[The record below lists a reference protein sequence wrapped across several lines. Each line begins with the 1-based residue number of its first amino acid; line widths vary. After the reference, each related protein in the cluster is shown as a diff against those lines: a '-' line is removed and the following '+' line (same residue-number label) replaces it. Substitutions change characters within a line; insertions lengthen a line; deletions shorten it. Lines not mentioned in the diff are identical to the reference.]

1 MKMRV
6 RSSEERAGRRG
17 SALVFSLVAV
27 STVVVLAASFTQY
40 ASIVSSR
47 QAQAVDRK
55 RAFYV
60 AEAGLAEAYVGLTC
74 GKSGEV
80 GSQEAPA
87 LLGEG
92 VFWTHATE
100 LSEGVIQLECT
111 GMVGS
116 GRAKLSVVARRGLE
130 SVFTLGVFG
139 NKAVTVPAGS
149 RVDAY
154 DSSQGSYASQS
165 DKTGAALGSNAG
177 VVITGTAALPTVISG
192 DVTPGPGKT
201 VTVMGN
207 VQISGSTQPAH
218 APTVLPG
225 VDVPAVVLG
234 PATVHNSAYPLVIP
248 AGQCG
253 YQSLTIKSGSQLL
266 IQGPSTVVLGA
277 LSVESS
283 ADVTFDTT
291 NGPIELFVS
300 GNCNLATGSLV
311 STSGTE
317 PADVLVQ
324 VSGTPTSPV
333 TLRASGNL
341 YGLVFVPQAQVILG
355 SPLKVFGALVADK
368 VTLEG
373 AAQLHF
379 DKNLAA
385 VAAEERMPR
394 QLAWRIVD
402 MGSIGE
408 ASSDPFDVLGLDKT
422 ALLPPAESHK
432 DQVLVIDYYDYSNV
446 YHTYDGLESQFDWT
460 VVKDVIEATRDAE
473 DVFFPR
479 SPLKTGLK
487 KSPGVLPVVD
497 GPMV

>member
-1 MKMRV
+1 
-6 RSSEERAGRRG
+6 
-17 SALVFSLVAV
+17 
-27 STVVVLAASFTQY
+27 
-40 ASIVSSR
+40 
-47 QAQAVDRK
+47 
-55 RAFYV
+55 
-60 AEAGLAEAYVGLTC
+60 
-74 GKSGEV
+74 
-80 GSQEAPA
+80 
-87 LLGEG
+87 
-92 VFWTHATE
+92 
-100 LSEGVIQLECT
+100 
-111 GMVGS
+111 
-116 GRAKLSVVARRGLE
+116 
-130 SVFTLGVFG
+130 
-139 NKAVTVPAGS
+139 
-149 RVDAY
+149 
-154 DSSQGSYASQS
+154 
-165 DKTGAALGSNAG
+165 
-177 VVITGTAALPTVISG
+177 
-192 DVTPGPGKT
+192 
-201 VTVMGN
+201 
-207 VQISGSTQPAH
+207 
-218 APTVLPG
+218 

-394 QLAWRIVD
+394 QLAWRIID